1 MYCPNCGNKNSTD
14 QRFCRSCGLGL
25 EKIAESLTEQ
35 LPTKAVQSLQARKE
49 RLERL
54 GVAALSVFGLGVFG
68 FILYAVFQKLMLTQ
82 GITLAALASLGLII
96 ILGCGLLSVILFAK
110 ANEVTEASAQRRI
123 EPPAEARPGE
133 VTGKLL
139 DAHHEPTFG
148 VTEQTTELLTEEN
161 LSRINAKPKLK

>member
-1 MYCPNCGNKNSTD
+1 MYCPNCGNKNSAD

-54 GVAALSVFGLGVFG
+54 GVAALSVFGVGVLG
-68 FILYAVFQKLMLTQ
+68 FILYTVFQKLMLTQ
-82 GITLAALASLGLII
+82 GITLAALASLGLFV

-123 EPPAEARPGE
+123 EPPPEARPGE

-139 DAHHEPTFG
+139 EPHHEPSFG
-148 VTEQTTELLTEEN
+148 VTERTTELLSQEKI
-161 LSRINAKPKLK
+161 SRTSSQPEPK